1 MEAQSKQPMKDITQ
15 SVANES
21 KSMVFHSIIYSLGN
35 FLSQIV
41 GFLMIPIYTRFLQP
55 NEYGILE
62 LVGITTELF
71 GMILTLRISRA
82 MYRFYFEYDDE
93 KDKNEVISSS
103 MVLFGIIGLIGLVL
117 ASYSS
122 GFLAQQILDSSK
134 LSGYFIISFTT
145 LWFNTIGQMSFTY
158 IQIKKKSIVFIVFSL
173 LKLVVALSLNIY
185 FIVYQ
190 GMGVLGMLY
199 GNLIA
204 SIAIV
209 LFLTLPILS
218 VVGIKFSFAKV
229 KEMLSF
235 SLPMIPG
242 AIANFLVLISDRY
255 IVKMFGSLSD
265 AGIYS
270 LSYKFGTLP
279 HKFVTVPF
287 FQIWSVRRFE
297 LFKNSDSE
305 VVMGKIITYFMFI
318 LFYVG
323 LGISVLIK
331 DIIQIMTDEQ
341 YWSAYKYVPI
351 LVLSYIVFGL
361 FNHFATPI
369 LISKKTKYLSYID
382 IINGIM
388 TVILNIG
395 LIKYYGIYG
404 ASFATLLSY
413 SFRIILLYYIGNK
426 LQKIYFEFLRIFKI
440 FCVSIIVFVLCYN
453 IEMSSILMNVSAKF
467 CIALMF
473 PLYLLLF
480 NFYSKEELLW
490 LRCFSRKKI
499 LNVL

>member
-1 MEAQSKQPMKDITQ
+1 MESQNSKSIKKKSS
-15 SVANES
+15 SVAFES
-21 KSMVFHSIIYSLGN
+21 KSMVFHSMVYSLGN

-41 GFLMIPIYTRFLQP
+41 GFFMIPIYTRFLRP
-55 NEYGILE
+55 YEYGVLE

-93 KDKNEVISSS
+93 KNQNEVISSS
-103 MVLFGIIGLIGLVL
+103 IIIFGLIGMIGLGL
-117 ASYSS
+117 GSLSS
-122 GFLAQQILDSSK
+122 GFLAKHILDSSS
-134 LSGYFIISFTT
+134 LSSYFIISFTT
-145 LWFNTIGQMSFTY
+145 LWFNTIGEMSFTY
-158 IQIKKKSIVFIVFSL
+158 TQIKKKSLIYISFSL
-173 LKLVVALSLNIY
+173 LKLIVALSFNIY
-185 FIVYQ
+185 FIVYR
-190 GMGVLGMLY
+190 GLGVLGMLY

-204 SIAIV
+204 AIV
-209 LFLTLPILS
+209 IVLLLTTPILT
-218 VVGIKFSFAKV
+218 VVGFRFSLAKV

-235 SLPMIPG
+235 SLPMMPG

-255 IVKMFGSLSD
+255 MVKMFGSLSD

-297 LFKNSDSE
+297 LFKNSESE

-318 LFYVG
+318 LFFIG

-331 DIIQIMTDEQ
+331 DIIQIISDEQ
-341 YWSAYKYVPI
+341 YWSAYKYIPI

-382 IINGIM
+382 IINGII
-388 TVILNIG
+388 TVALNIVM
-395 LIKYYGIYG
+395 IKYYGIYG
-404 ASFATLLSY
+404 ASFATLFSY
-413 SFRIILLYYIGNK
+413 SFRIILLYYLGNK
-426 LQKIYFEFLRIFKI
+426 LQKIYFESLRVFKI
-440 FCVSIIVFVLCYN
+440 LCVSMLVFILCYN
-453 IEMSSILMNVSAKF
+453 IEMHSIVMNLSVKF
-467 CIALMF
+467 LIAVLF
-473 PLYLLLF
+473 PIYMLLV

-490 LRCFSRKKI
+490 IRSLSYKLI
-499 LNVL
+499 